1 VNEQTIRTVFA
12 IKFFMQGKKQLQP
25 KALYTITLEQLVPA
39 DNYYRRLNKAIDL
52 NWLYKMTKEYYGS
65 EGQESID
72 PVVFFK
78 ICLTGYINNISSDRR
93 LMEHCSD
100 SLGIRLFL
108 GYDIDEP
115 LPWHSTISRTRQLYG
130 EEVFKQLF
138 EEVFEKCVQS
148 GMIAGHTQAID
159 GAFLK
164 ANASKDSLEIKQV
177 SESVEEYLLAN
188 IKANTSP
195 RRPAKINRADD
206 EQQHMQG
213 DEDEQTRQLKE
224 LDTRYQRQSKEY
236 EEMPGSES
244 RGKFLSNK
252 THYSPT
258 DPDARIAVK
267 PGKPRELYYNGQIAV
282 DTAHHV
288 ITHAQSFTADG
299 KDCRDLISITKQ
311 LQQRLQPNGLIIEK
325 IAADAAYSS
334 GENYQYL
341 EQQNITPYIPLL
353 GGALSGSEGFIY
365 DEQNDWYTCANNKR
379 LKGKGEAVDDGRGHL
394 VKKYYSLQSDCK
406 HCPLRKTCIS
416 NKAKT
421 KKIQH
426 SIYKAELQR
435 AKARQQTVKAKVM
448 KRKRSS
454 TVEPVWGTLIN
465 YTGMKR
471 LNARGLQA
479 ANKMLLLAAT
489 VYNLK
494 KWMRFIPVHSNI
506 KALPKTNEK
515 RSVAIVISCIFRL
528 IAGRINP
535 VIFFH
540 QQFTFFTIQNNQPAN
555 GL

>member
-1 VNEQTIRTVFA
+1 
-12 IKFFMQGKKQLQP
+12 M
-25 KALYTITLEQLVPA
+25 LYTITLEQLVPR
-39 DNYYRRLNKAIDL
+39 DNFYRRLNREL
-52 NWLYKMTKEYYGS
+52 HLHWLYAATKNYYGA

-78 ICLTGYINNISSDRR
+78 LCLVGYINNIGSDRK
-93 LMEHCSD
+93 LADYCAD

-108 GYDIDEP
+108 GYDLDEP

-138 EEVFEKCVQS
+138 EQVFEKCIES
-148 GMIAGHTQAID
+148 GMVAGHTQALD

-177 SESVEEYLLAN
+177 HQSVDDYLLEN

-195 RRPAKINRADD
+195 RRPARHNRAGE
-206 EQQHMQG
+206 EQQHMDG
-213 DEDEQTRQLKE
+213 DDQEQARQLKE
-224 LDTRYQRQSKEY
+224 LDTRYQRQGKDY
-236 EEMPGSES
+236 EEMPGSEE

-288 ITHAQSFTADG
+288 ITHAESFTADG
-299 KDCRDLISITKQ
+299 KDCRDLIRIAEQ
-311 LQQRLQPNGLIIEK
+311 LQTRLQQHGIKIEK
-325 IAADAAYSS
+325 LLADGAYSN

-365 DEQNDWYTCANNKR
+365 DKQNDWYTCGNNKL
-379 LKGKGEAVDDGRGHL
+379 LKGSGRVVDDGRGHP
-394 VKKYYSLQSDCK
+394 VKKYFSLQSDCK
-406 HCPLRKTCIS
+406 NCPIRNSCITD
-416 NKAKT
+416 KAKT

-426 SIYKAELQR
+426 SIYKAELER

-465 YTGMKR
+465 YTAMKR
-471 LNARGLQA
+471 LNARGIKA

-494 KWMRFIPVHSNI
+494 KWLRFTTPQTNI
-506 KALPKTNEK
+506 KIMALVKTKTGKGFGHLKNLLQQLILK
-515 RSVAIVISCIFRL
+515 SIQAMQIFLSPTCI
-528 IAGRINP
+528 
-535 VIFFH
+535 
-540 QQFTFFTIQNNQPAN
+540 
-555 GL
+555 

>member
-1 VNEQTIRTVFA
+1 
-12 IKFFMQGKKQLQP
+12 MQGKKQIEP
-25 KALYTITLEQLVPA
+25 KMLYTITLEQLVPA
-39 DNYYRRLNKAIDL
+39 DNFYRRLKKEIEL
-52 NWLYKMTKEYYGS
+52 NWLYKVTEKYYGH

-78 ICLTGYINNISSDRR
+78 ICLVGYINNINSDRR
-93 LMEHCSD
+93 LVEYCAD

-108 GYDIDEP
+108 GYDIDEA

-130 EEVFKQLF
+130 EEVFKKLF
-138 EEVFEKCVQS
+138 EQVFEKCMAS
-148 GMIAGHTQAID
+148 GMIAGHTQALD

-177 SESVEEYLLAN
+177 NKSVDEYLLEN
-188 IKANTSP
+188 IKANTLP
-195 RRPAKINRADD
+195 RRPAKHNRADEDQQQMDGDDD
-206 EQQHMQG
+206 EQR
-213 DEDEQTRQLKE
+213 RQLKE
-224 LDTRYQRQSKEY
+224 LDTRYQRQGKDY
-236 EEMPGSES
+236 EEMPGGES

-252 THYSPT
+252 THYSPI

-288 ITHAQSFTADG
+288 ITHAESFTADG
-299 KDCRDLISITKQ
+299 KDCRDLITIAAQ
-311 LQQRLQPNGLIIEK
+311 LQTRLSNHGMQIEK
-325 IAADAAYSS
+325 LLADGAYSS

-341 EQQNITPYIPLL
+341 ERQNITPYIPLL

-365 DEQNDWYTCANNKR
+365 DEQNDWYTCRNNKI
-379 LKGKGEAVDDGRGHL
+379 LKGSGRVVDDGRGHP
-394 VKKYYSLQSDCK
+394 VKKYFSLQSDCNR
-406 HCPLRKTCIS
+406 CPLRNSCITE
-416 NKAKT
+416 KAKT

-426 SIYKAELQR
+426 SIYKAELER

-465 YTGMKR
+465 FTGMKR

-494 KWMRFIPVHSNI
+494 KWLRFTAPKII
-506 KALPKTNEK
+506 TKAAEMILPKHGEGFGLLK
-515 RSVAIVISCIFRL
+515 IILLQL
-528 IAGRINP
+528 IARAMMASKS
-535 VIFFH
+535 FCFR
-540 QQFTFFTIQNNQPAN
+540 
-555 GL
+555 

>member
-1 VNEQTIRTVFA
+1 
-12 IKFFMQGKKQLQP
+12 M
-25 KALYTITLEQLVPA
+25 LYTITLEQLVPR
-39 DNYYRRLNKAIDL
+39 DNFYRRLNREL
-52 NWLYKMTKEYYGS
+52 NLHWLYSATKNYYGD

-78 ICLTGYINNISSDRR
+78 MCMVGYINNIGSDRK
-93 LMEHCSD
+93 LADYCSD

-138 EEVFEKCVQS
+138 EQVFEKCVSS
-148 GMIAGHTQAID
+148 GMIAGHTQALD

-177 SESVEEYLLAN
+177 NQSVDEYLLEN

-195 RRPAKINRADD
+195 RRPAKNNRA
-206 EQQHMQG
+206 EEKQQQMDG
-213 DEDEQTRQLKE
+213 DEEDQTRQLKE
-224 LDTRYQRQSKEY
+224 LDTRYQRQGKDY
-236 EEMPGSES
+236 EEMPGSEG

-282 DTAHHV
+282 DTGHHV
-288 ITHAQSFTADG
+288 ITHAESFTADG
-299 KDCRDLISITKQ
+299 KDCRDLIAIAEQ
-311 LQQRLQPNGLIIEK
+311 LQTRLSSQGMLIEK
-325 IAADAAYSS
+325 LLADGAYSS

-341 EQQNITPYIPLL
+341 EQNKITPYIPLL
-353 GGALSGSEGFIY
+353 GGAWSGSEGFIY
-365 DEQNDWYTCANNKR
+365 DEQNDWYICRNNKI
-379 LKGKGEAVDDGRGHL
+379 LKGSGRVVDDGRGHP
-394 VKKYYSLQSDCK
+394 VKKYFSLQSDCK
-406 HCPLRKTCIS
+406 NCPIRKSCITD
-416 NKAKT
+416 KAKT

-426 SIYKAELQR
+426 SIYKAELER

-465 YTGMKR
+465 FTGMKR
-471 LNARGLQA
+471 LNARGLKA

-494 KWMRFIPVHSNI
+494 KWLKFVSPRSTIKTMAFIKTKAKRGFALLKKIYTKLITGQMRQPVF
-506 KALPKTNEK
+506 LP
-515 RSVAIVISCIFRL
+515 AYHL
-528 IAGRINP
+528 
-535 VIFFH
+535 
-540 QQFTFFTIQNNQPAN
+540 
-555 GL
+555 

>member
-1 VNEQTIRTVFA
+1 
-12 IKFFMQGKKQLQP
+12 MQGKKQLQP
-25 KALYTITLEQLVPA
+25 KMLYTITLEQLVPP
-39 DNYYRRLNKAIDL
+39 DNFYRRLKKEIEL
-52 NWLYKMTKEYYGS
+52 SWLYKATQNYYGQ

-78 ICLTGYINNISSDRR
+78 ICLIGYINNISSDRR
-93 LMEHCSD
+93 LAEYCAD

-138 EEVFEKCVQS
+138 EQVFEKCIAS
-148 GMIAGHTQAID
+148 GMIAGHTQALD

-177 SESVEEYLLAN
+177 STSVDEYLLEN

-195 RRPAKINRADD
+195 RRPAKHNKAD
-206 EQQHMQG
+206 EQQQHMDG
-213 DEDEQTRQLKE
+213 DDEEQTRQLKE
-224 LDTRYQRQSKEY
+224 LDTRYQRQGKDY

-288 ITHAQSFTADG
+288 ITHAESFRADG
-299 KDCRDLISITKQ
+299 KDCRDLITIAEQ
-311 LQQRLQPNGLIIEK
+311 LQTRLKHHGMLIEK
-325 IAADAAYSS
+325 ILADGAYSS
-334 GENYQYL
+334 GENYQFL

-353 GGALSGSEGFIY
+353 GGALSGSEGFMY
-365 DEQNDWYTCANNKR
+365 DEQNDWYVCRNNKI
-379 LKGKGEAVDDGRGHL
+379 LKGSGRVVDDGRGHP
-394 VKKYYSLQSDCK
+394 VKKYFSLQSDCNN
-406 HCPLRKTCIS
+406 CPLRNTCIS
-416 NKAKT
+416 DKAKT
-421 KKIQH
+421 KKVQH
-426 SIYKAELQR
+426 SIYKAELER
-435 AKARQQTVKAKVM
+435 AKERQQTVKAKVM

-465 YTGMKR
+465 FTGMKR
-471 LNARGLQA
+471 LNARGLKA

-494 KWMRFIPVHSNI
+494 KWLKFTAPKVIG
-506 KALPKTNEK
+506 KAAQL
-515 RSVAIVISCIFRL
+515 
-528 IAGRINP
+528 INP
-535 VIFFH
+535 KLWEGFGLIKIWLL
-540 QQFTFFTIQNNQPAN
+540 QLILRPIQAGTFFNYRVCFEEIKK
-555 GL
+555 

>member
-1 VNEQTIRTVFA
+1 
-12 IKFFMQGKKQLQP
+12 MQGKKQLQP
-25 KALYTITLEQLVPA
+25 KMLYAITLEQMVPA
-39 DNYYRRLNKAIDL
+39 DNFYRRLKNVLEL
-52 NWLYKMTKEYYGS
+52 NWLYKATEKYYGH

-78 ICLTGYINNISSDRR
+78 ICLIGYINNIGSDRR
-93 LMEHCSD
+93 LSEYCAD
-100 SLGIRLFL
+100 SLAIRLFL

-130 EEVFKQLF
+130 EGVFKQLF
-138 EEVFEKCVQS
+138 EQVFEKCIAS
-148 GMIAGHTQAID
+148 GMIAGHTQALD

-177 SESVEEYLLAN
+177 STSVDEYLLEN
-188 IKANTSP
+188 IKANTTP
-195 RRPAKINRADD
+195 RRPTKHNRAD
-206 EQQHMQG
+206 EQQQHMDG
-213 DEDEQTRQLKE
+213 DDEEQTRQLKE
-224 LDTRYQRQSKEY
+224 LDTRYQRQGKNY
-236 EEMPGSES
+236 EEMPGSE
-244 RGKFLSNK
+244 RGKYLSNK
-252 THYSPT
+252 THYSPS

-288 ITHAQSFTADG
+288 ITNAQSFTADG
-299 KDCRDLISITKQ
+299 KDCRDLITIAEQ
-311 LQQRLQPNGLIIEK
+311 LQTRLHHHEIRIEK
-325 IAADAAYSS
+325 ILADGAYSS

-365 DEQNDWYTCANNKR
+365 DEQNDWYICRNNKI
-379 LKGKGEAVDDGRGHL
+379 LKGSGRVVDDGRGHP
-394 VKKYYSLQSDCK
+394 VKKYFSLQSDCK
-406 HCPLRKTCIS
+406 NCPIRKTCITD
-416 NKAKT
+416 KAKT

-426 SIYKAELQR
+426 SIYKAELER

-465 YTGMKR
+465 FTGMKR
-471 LNARGLQA
+471 LNARGLKA

-494 KWMRFIPVHSNI
+494 KWLRFTAPGVITKVAQMIIPKLREGFGIIKNI
-506 KALPKTNEK
+506 LQ
-515 RSVAIVISCIFRL
+515 RL
-528 IAGRINP
+528 ILRPMRARK
-535 VIFFH
+535 IF
-540 QQFTFFTIQNNQPAN
+540 NQSLCFVKN
-555 GL
+555 HK

>member
-1 VNEQTIRTVFA
+1 MA
-12 IKFFMQGKKQLQP
+12 P
-25 KALYTITLEQLVPA
+25 KA
-39 DNYYRRLNKAIDL
+39 RRACP
-52 NWLYKMTKEYYGS
+52 S
-65 EGQESID
+65 GQAGID

-78 ICLTGYINNISSDRR
+78 ICLIGYINNISSDRK
-93 LMEHCSD
+93 LIEFCSD

-108 GYDIDEP
+108 GYDIDEA

-130 EEVFKQLF
+130 EEVFKKLF
-138 EEVFEKCVQS
+138 EQVFEKCADS
-148 GMIAGHTQAID
+148 GMIAGHTQALD

-177 SESVEEYLLAN
+177 HQSVDEYLLEN

-195 RRPAKINRADD
+195 RRPAKINRAREEQQKMDGDD
-206 EQQHMQG
+206 EQ
-213 DEDEQTRQLKE
+213 QTRQLKE
-224 LDTRYQRQSKEY
+224 LDTRYQRQSKDY
-236 EEMPGSES
+236 EEMPGSDG

-288 ITHAQSFTADG
+288 ITHAQTFTADG
-299 KDCRDLISITKQ
+299 KDCRDLITIAK
-311 LQQRLQPNGLIIEK
+311 RLQTRLHQHGLKIEK
-325 IAADAAYSS
+325 LLADGAYSS

-341 EQQNITPYIPLL
+341 EQNNITPYIPLL
-353 GGALSGSEGFIY
+353 GGALSGSEARPFRDGRGFIY
-365 DEQNDWYTCANNKR
+365 DEQNDWYVCRNNKL
-379 LKGKGEAVDDGRGHL
+379 LKCKGGVVDDGRGHP
-394 VKKYYSLQSDCK
+394 VKKYYSLQRDCTN
-406 HCPLRKTCIS
+406 CPIRNTCITD
-416 NKAKT
+416 KAKT

-426 SIYKAELQR
+426 SIYKAELER

-465 YTGMKR
+465 FTGMKR
-471 LNARGLQA
+471 LNARGLKA

-494 KWMRFIPVHSNI
+494 KWLRFTATKTII
-506 KALPKTNEK
+506 KAMAMVKTKNRDVFYFLK
-515 RSVAIVISCIFRL
+515 TICIKPILR
-528 IAGRINP
+528 RIRP
-535 VIFFH
+535 LTIFSRQTH
-540 QQFTFFTIQNNQPAN
+540 VV
-555 GL
+555 

>member
-1 VNEQTIRTVFA
+1 
-12 IKFFMQGKKQLQP
+12 MQGKKQLQP
-25 KALYTITLEQLVPA
+25 KMLYTTTLEQLVPS
-39 DNYYRRLNKAIDL
+39 DNFYRRLNKAIDL
-52 NWLYKMTKEYYGS
+52 QWLYKTTKQYYGT

-78 ICLTGYINNISSDRR
+78 MCLIGYINNINSDRR
-93 LMEHCSD
+93 LAEYCAD

-130 EEVFKQLF
+130 EQVFKQLF
-138 EEVFEKCVQS
+138 EQVFEKCIAS
-148 GMIAGHTQAID
+148 GMVAGHTQALD

-177 SESVEEYLLAN
+177 SKSVDEYLLEN
-188 IKANTSP
+188 IKANTTP
-195 RRPAKINRADD
+195 RRPAKHNKADQ
-206 EQQHMQG
+206 EQQHMDG
-213 DEDEQTRQLKE
+213 DDEQQTRQLKE
-224 LDTRYQRQSKEY
+224 LDTRYQRQGKDY
-236 EEMPGSES
+236 EEMPGSEG

-288 ITHAQSFTADG
+288 ITHAESFRADG
-299 KDCRDLISITKQ
+299 KDCRDLITIAAQ
-311 LQQRLQPNGLIIEK
+311 LQTRLNHHGIKIEK
-325 IAADAAYSS
+325 ILADGAYSS
-334 GENYQYL
+334 GENYQWL

-353 GGALSGSEGFIY
+353 GGALSGSEGFVY
-365 DEQNDWYTCANNKR
+365 DEQNDWYICRNNKL
-379 LKGKGEAVDDGRGHL
+379 LKGSGRVVDDGRGHA
-394 VKKYYSLQSDCK
+394 VKKYFSLQSDCK
-406 HCPLRKTCIS
+406 NCPIRKSCITD
-416 NKAKT
+416 KAKT

-426 SIYKAELQR
+426 SIYKAELER

-465 YTGMKR
+465 FTGMKR
-471 LNARGLQA
+471 LNARGIKA

-494 KWMRFIPVHSNI
+494 KWLRFSAPKVIA
-506 KALPKTNEK
+506 KA
-515 RSVAIVISCIFRL
+515 AQM
-528 IAGRINP
+528 INP
-535 VIFFH
+535 KLREGFGLLKNRLVQFILRPMQTSNFFH
-540 QQFTFFTIQNNQPAN
+540 PSQCFVKN
-555 GL
+555 

>member
-1 VNEQTIRTVFA
+1 
-12 IKFFMQGKKQLQP
+12 MQGKKDIAP
-25 KALYTITLEQLVPA
+25 KMLYTITLEQLVPA
-39 DNYYRRLNKAIDL
+39 DNFYRRLKKEIEL
-52 NWLYKMTKEYYGS
+52 SWLYKATKEYYGQ

-78 ICLTGYINNISSDRR
+78 ICLVGYINNINSDRR
-93 LMEHCSD
+93 LAEYCAD

-108 GYDIDEP
+108 GYDIDES

-138 EEVFEKCVQS
+138 EQVFEKCMAS
-148 GMIAGHTQAID
+148 GMIAGHTQALD

-164 ANASKDSLEIKQV
+164 ANASKDSLEVKQV
-177 SESVEEYLLAN
+177 STGVEEYLLEN

-195 RRPAKINRADD
+195 RRPAKLNRADQD
-206 EQQHMQG
+206 EQHMDG
-213 DEDEQTRQLKE
+213 NDEEQTRQLKE
-224 LDTRYQRQSKEY
+224 LDTRYQRQGKDY
-236 EEMPGSES
+236 EEMPGSEG

-267 PGKPRELYYNGQIAV
+267 PGKPRELYYSGQIAV

-288 ITHAQSFTADG
+288 ITHAESFRADG
-299 KDCRDLISITKQ
+299 KDCRDLISIAEQ
-311 LQQRLQPNGLIIEK
+311 LQTRLHHHGMKMEK
-325 IAADAAYSS
+325 LLADGAYSS

-341 EQQNITPYIPLL
+341 EQNNIIPYIPLL

-365 DEQNDWYTCANNKR
+365 DEQNDWYTCRNNKI
-379 LKGKGEAVDDGRGHL
+379 LKGSGRIVDDGKGHP
-394 VKKYYSLQSDCK
+394 VKKYFSLQSDCRN
-406 HCPLRKTCIS
+406 CPIRNSCITER
-416 NKAKT
+416 AKT

-426 SIYKAELQR
+426 SIYKAELER

-465 YTGMKR
+465 FTGMKR
-471 LNARGLQA
+471 LNARGLKA

-494 KWMRFIPVHSNI
+494 KWLKFTAPKVIVKAAQMSIPKLKGGFSLTKNKFMQLILSLIPAIKIFHPSPYFIR
-506 KALPKTNEK
+506 K
-515 RSVAIVISCIFRL
+515 
-528 IAGRINP
+528 
-535 VIFFH
+535 
-540 QQFTFFTIQNNQPAN
+540 
-555 GL
+555 

>member
-1 VNEQTIRTVFA
+1 
-12 IKFFMQGKKQLQP
+12 MQGKKHIEP
-25 KALYTITLEQLVPA
+25 KMLYTITLEQLVPS
-39 DNYYRRLNKAIDL
+39 DNFYRRLKKEIEL
-52 NWLYKMTKEYYGS
+52 SWLYKATEKYYGH

-78 ICLTGYINNISSDRR
+78 ICLIGYINNINSDRR
-93 LMEHCSD
+93 LKEYCAD

-138 EEVFEKCVQS
+138 EQVFEKCIAS
-148 GMIAGHTQAID
+148 GMIAGHTQALD

-177 SESVEEYLLAN
+177 SKSVNEYLLEN
-188 IKANTSP
+188 IKANTTP
-195 RRPAKINRADD
+195 RRPAKHNRADE
-206 EQQHMQG
+206 EQQHMDG
-213 DEDEQTRQLKE
+213 DDEEQTRQLKE
-224 LDTRYQRQSKEY
+224 LDTRYQRQGKNY

-288 ITHAQSFTADG
+288 ITHAESFRADG
-299 KDCRDLISITKQ
+299 KDCRDLITIAEQ
-311 LQQRLQPNGLIIEK
+311 LQTRLQQQGMKIEK
-325 IAADAAYSS
+325 ILADGAYSS
-334 GENYQYL
+334 GANYQYL
-341 EQQNITPYIPLL
+341 EQNNITPYIPLL

-365 DEQNDWYTCANNKR
+365 DEQNDWYICRNNKL
-379 LKGKGEAVDDGRGHL
+379 LKGSGRVVDDGRGHP
-394 VKKYYSLQSDCK
+394 VKKYFSLQSDCNN
-406 HCPLRKTCIS
+406 CPIRNTCIS
-416 NKAKT
+416 DKAKT
-421 KKIQH
+421 KKVQH
-426 SIYKAELQR
+426 SIYKAELER

-465 YTGMKR
+465 FTGMKR
-471 LNARGLQA
+471 LNARGIKA
-479 ANKMLLLAAT
+479 ANKMLLLAAA

-494 KWMRFIPVHSNI
+494 KWLKFTAPKVIAKAAQMINPRLRGGFGFIKNI
-506 KALPKTNEK
+506 LLQF
-515 RSVAIVISCIFRL
+515 ILRL
-528 IAGRINP
+528 IGAGK
-535 VIFFH
+535 FFH
-540 QQFTFFTIQNNQPAN
+540 SSLCFVKNQQ
-555 GL
+555 

>member
-1 VNEQTIRTVFA
+1 
-12 IKFFMQGKKQLQP
+12 MQGKKQLQP
-25 KALYTITLEQLVPA
+25 KMLYTITLEQLVPA
-39 DNYYRRLNKAIDL
+39 DNFYRRLNKVL
-52 NWLYKMTKEYYGS
+52 NVHWLYAATKKYYGQ

-72 PVVFFK
+72 PLVFFK
-78 ICLTGYINNISSDRR
+78 MCIVGYINNINSDRK
-93 LMEHCSD
+93 LAEYCAD

-130 EEVFKQLF
+130 DEVFKKLF
-138 EEVFEKCVQS
+138 EQVFEKCMES

-159 GAFLK
+159 GALLK

-177 SESVEEYLLAN
+177 SQGVEEYLSAN
-188 IKANTSP
+188 IKANTTP
-195 RRPAKINRADD
+195 RRPAKHNRADD
-206 EQQHMQG
+206 EQQHMDG
-213 DEDEQTRQLKE
+213 DEEQQTRQLKE
-224 LDTRYQRQSKEY
+224 LDTRYQRQGKNY
-236 EEMPGSES
+236 EEMPGNE

-267 PGKPRELYYNGQIAV
+267 PGKPRELYYSGQIAV

-288 ITHAQSFTADG
+288 ITHAESFTADG
-299 KDCRDLISITKQ
+299 KDCRDLIKITEQ
-311 LQQRLQPNGLIIEK
+311 LQTRMKQHGMQIEK
-325 IAADAAYSS
+325 LLGDGAYSS

-341 EQQNITPYIPLL
+341 EQNNITPYIPLL

-365 DEQNDWYTCANNKR
+365 DEANDWYICRNNKL
-379 LKGKGEAVDDGRGHL
+379 LKGSGRVVDDGRGHP
-394 VKKYYSLQSDCK
+394 VKKYFSLQSDCK
-406 HCPLRKTCIS
+406 NCPLRKSCITD
-416 NKAKT
+416 KAKT

-426 SIYKAELQR
+426 SIYKAELER

-465 YTGMKR
+465 FTGMKR
-471 LNARGLQA
+471 LNARGIKA

-494 KWMRFIPVHSNI
+494 KWLRFTAPDIITKAAQMMTPGYRKAFGLIKNI
-506 KALPKTNEK
+506 LL
-515 RSVAIVISCIFRL
+515 RL
-528 IAGRINP
+528 ILRPIPTRN
-535 VIFFH
+535 FFH
-540 QQFTFFTIQNNQPAN
+540 QSLCFVKNQKQTWHKSF
-555 GL
+555 